1 MIIRILGEGQFSV
14 DDTAAGELNQLD
26 AELASAIDR
35 GDEATFRRAL
45 TGLLT
50 RVRTAG
56 SSPVEAGPGC
66 PPIPPQRASQ
76 NADLSAWPGDVQV
89 ISSVTW
95 INW

>member
-56 SSPVEAGPGC
+56 TVVPADSLSPSELIL
-66 PPIPPQRASQ
+66 PPED
-76 NADLSAWPGDVQV
+76 ADLAEVRKMMTDEGVIPG
-89 ISSVTW
+89 
-95 INW
+95 